1 MPIGCFF
8 GAWGSCVA
16 AGEEV
21 CGCGMLERE
30 YVRPPR
36 REGGGLTRLTDKKV
50 FQRGADL
57 PRECMEKSGLKV

>member
-1 MPIGCFF
+1 M
-8 GAWGSCVA
+8 A

-36 REGGGLTRLTDKKV
+36 REGGGLTPLTDKKV